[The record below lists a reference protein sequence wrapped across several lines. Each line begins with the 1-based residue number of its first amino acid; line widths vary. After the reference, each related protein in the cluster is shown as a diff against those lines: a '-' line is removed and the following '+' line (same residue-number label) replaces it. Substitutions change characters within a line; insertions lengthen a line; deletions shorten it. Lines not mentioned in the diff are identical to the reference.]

1 MHTTIT
7 VLLAVLAVQHTIA
20 STEIHGTVQD
30 ALTEQ
35 RLSNAS
41 VAVVNTID
49 SSVVRGVFTNA
60 KGEFIVT
67 VDDPATQVVRVHYVG
82 YSTNFQSLRLD
93 SNVLAHA
100 VTISLYPKTAESIT
114 VTANRD
120 LVEYSANKIV
130 LNVDQ
135 SLAAA
140 STSAADILNQVPTVQ
155 VDQEG
160 TLTVKGSASVNVQ
173 IDGKP
178 ITLYG
183 SPSDVL
189 KNIPARM
196 LDRVE
201 LTTNP
206 GAQHDAQGQYG
217 ILNII
222 LKKQNANGINGLIS
236 SSAGVFDSYSISGT
250 GNSRADNFNVFINA
264 DATSNRSIRK
274 LESNTLFNDG
284 ITLARFGKQY
294 ARGLSTGISGGVDI
308 TFSTDRTLTL
318 SADFR
323 RYSSRSTAPFYTTTT
338 AGMVNPASTYSAYVP
353 GVENSFSSGG
363 LYIDYVEKFAA
374 KGSLLRGKCFVA
386 PDQFDITSQIAIS
399 QTDSLFT
406 IGESPSENRQ
416 SRMFGSGLTTQLQ
429 LDYELPLTDEWKLE
443 TGVKVQTQGIVGTYL
458 FERQDIAGEFI
469 SDPDVSNHA
478 IHQDNV
484 YAAYGNVGLQTKE
497 LSLQGGLRTELTS
510 NSFVNEA
517 EPTNNIHRKF
527 VGLFPSISASVN
539 VTPAT
544 SLAMS
549 YSRRINRPHPT
560 QINPFIDKSDTL
572 NWRTGNPQ
580 LLPEYTHA
588 LEAGVTQDFGTTVLT
603 GGAFLRSTSNAINL
617 RYRERV
623 INNVILEKPYNFGNA
638 IAYGLNAYA
647 NASVA
652 SLLRISGELSY
663 FYQSSKGNFK
673 GSSYS
678 SSSYGWNAR
687 IITSLTIPDILS
699 AQVYF
704 DYAAPQ
710 VIPQGRRTAFN
721 ILSLGV
727 SKSLLEES
735 LQIGFNWTDCLR
747 TAKFGGTLL
756 TNSFSADMLNQRD
769 YELFS
774 LNVSYKLNNYKG
786 RIPNSNQ
793 PGGGGN
799 SNTI

>member
-1 MHTTIT
+1 MHAIL
-7 VLLAVLAVQHTIA
+7 VLLLTTLAVQHAIA
-20 STEIHGTVQD
+20 STEIRGFVEDGSTQ
-30 ALTEQ
+30 Q

-41 VAVVNTID
+41 VSVVSVAD
-49 SSVVRGVFTNA
+49 SSSVRGVFTNS
-60 KGEFIVT
+60 KGEFVIT
-67 VDDPATQVVRVHYVG
+67 FDNPTAQILKVHYVG
-82 YSTNFQSLRLD
+82 YLTVFQSLQLD
-93 SNVLAHA
+93 SDTSSRV
-100 VTISLYPKTAESIT
+100 VTISLYPKTTESIN

-130 LNVDQ
+130 FNVDQ

-140 STSAADILNQVPTVQ
+140 STSAADILNQVPTVR

-160 TLTVKGSASVNVQ
+160 TLTVRGSSSVNVQ

-178 ITLYG
+178 ITIYG

-222 LKKQNANGINGLIS
+222 LKKQNANGINGLVS
-236 SSAGVFDSYSISGT
+236 TSAGVFDSYSVSGT
-250 GNSRADNFNVFINA
+250 GNSRSDNYNVFINA
-264 DATSNRSIRK
+264 DATSNRSIRR
-274 LESNTLFNDG
+274 LESNTVFADG
-284 ITLARFGKQY
+284 IALDRFGSQY
-294 ARGLSTGISGGVDI
+294 SHGLSTGISGGVDLV
-308 TFSTDRTLTL
+308 FSTDQNLTL
-318 SADFR
+318 SADYR
-323 RYSSRSTAPFYTTTT
+323 RYSSRSTSPFYTTTT
-338 AGMVNPASTYSAYVP
+338 EATVNPLRTYSSYVP
-353 GVENSFSSGG
+353 EVENSFTSGG
-363 LYIDYVEKFAA
+363 LYLDYTEKFAT
-374 KGSLLRGKCFVA
+374 KGRVLSGKFFVA
-386 PDQFDITSQIAIS
+386 PDRFDIISQIAVS
-399 QTDSLFT
+399 QTDNLFT
-406 IGESPSENRQ
+406 AIDRHAENRKT
-416 SRMFGSGLTTQLQ
+416 RMFGSGLTTQLQ
-429 LDYELPLTDEWKLE
+429 LDYEDALSDEWKLE
-443 TGVKVQTQGIVGTYL
+443 TGAKVQTQGIVGTYL
-458 FERQDIAGEFI
+458 FERQNSTGDYL
-469 SDPDVSNHA
+469 SDPEVSNHA
-478 IHQDNV
+478 VHQDNV
-484 YAAYGNVGLQTKE
+484 YAAYGNVGMQTKE
-497 LSLQGGLRTELTS
+497 VSFQCGLRTELTT

-517 EPTNNIHRKF
+517 DAANNIHRKF
-527 VGLFPSISASVN
+527 VGLFPSASASVN
-539 VTPAT
+539 VSPTT
-544 SLAMS
+544 SLSMS

-572 NWRTGNPQ
+572 NWRTGNPK

-588 LEAGVTQDFGTTVLT
+588 LEAGVTQDLGTAVLT

-617 RYRERV
+617 RYRERI

-638 IAYGLNAYA
+638 IAYGLNAYV
-647 NASVA
+647 NASVNL
-652 SLLRISGELSY
+652 LLRISGELSY
-663 FYQSSKGNFK
+663 FYQSSKGDFK

-678 SSSYGWNAR
+678 SFSYGWNAR
-687 IITSLTIPDILS
+687 VITSLNIPDMLN
-699 AQVYF
+699 AQIYY

-727 SKSLLEES
+727 SKSLLNES

-747 TAKFGGTLL
+747 TAKFGGTVL
-756 TNSFSADMLNQRD
+756 TSSFTAEMLNQRD